1 MSNIEMIQKLLNDKA
16 DLQAQINISAFDGSI
31 EIKTVNNEKYIYV
44 RKREAGKYKSTYID
58 KYSEE
63 LYAMAV
69 NQSQHIRA
77 VKKQLRKVEKELAK
91 LGYEES
97 ELTPR
102 VRLNIDFARANVKNL
117 IYDQAVLEG
126 VSTTFPQT
134 ETILENG
141 EVNGVKASDVQK
153 ILNLKHAWEFIV
165 DPDVVASPC
174 NYYLLSHIARLVNE
188 GFYQNGGSVR
198 GIPVAIGGSAYVPP
212 IPNEID
218 VKDRIRE
225 IIQSGLDGIDI
236 AIELTLYC
244 MKTQIFIDGNKRA
257 SIIFTNHFM
266 IQHGLGLLVVPE
278 SIFPEFKKLLVAY
291 YEGRDEAS
299 IKEFLKEKCW
309 RQF

>member
-1 MSNIEMIQKLLNDKA
+1 MSDIETIRKLLNEKA
-16 DLQAQINISAFDGSI
+16 DLQAQINISSFDGSI

-58 KYSEE
+58 QYSEE

-77 VKKQLRKVEKELAK
+77 VRKQLRKVEKELAG

-97 ELTPR
+97 ELSPR
-102 VRLNIDFARANVKNL
+102 VRLNIDFARANVKSL

-165 DPDVVASPC
+165 DPDVVASTC

-188 GFYQNGGSVR
+188 GFYEYGGAIRRVPVTIGCSTY
-198 GIPVAIGGSAYVPP
+198 IPPL
-212 IPNEID
+212 PNEID
-218 VKDRIRE
+218 VKRRIEE
-225 IIQSGLDGIDI
+225 ITCSDLDGIDL

-257 SIIFTNHFM
+257 SIIFANHFM
-266 IQHGLGLLVVPE
+266 IQHGLGLLVAPE
-278 SIFPEFKKLLVAY
+278 SIVPEFKTLLVAY
-291 YEGRDEAS
+291 YEERDEES
-299 IKEFLKEKCW
+299 IKVFLKEKCW
-309 RQF
+309 RKF

>member
-1 MSNIEMIQKLLNDKA
+1 MNNITEIQRLLNEKA
-16 DLQAQINISAFDGSI
+16 DLQAQINISSFDGSI
-31 EIKTVNNEKYIYV
+31 EVKTVNEQKYIYV

-63 LYAMAV
+63 LYALAI
-69 NQSQHIRA
+69 NQSQQIRA
-77 VKKQLRKVEKELAK
+77 VKKQLRKIEKELAK
-91 LGYEES
+91 LGYTES

-102 VRLNIDFARANVKNL
+102 VKLNIDFARANVKSL

-174 NYYLLSHIARLVNE
+174 NYCMLSHIAHLVNE
-188 GFYQNGGSVR
+188 GFYENGGS
-198 GIPVAIGGSAYVPP
+198 SYVPP
-212 IPNEID
+212 IPNELD
-218 VKDRIRE
+218 VKEKIDE
-225 IIQSGLDGIDI
+225 IINLGLSDI
-236 AIELTLYC
+236 EKAIELTLYC

-257 SIIFTNHFM
+257 SIIFANHFM
-266 IQHGLGLLVVPE
+266 IGRGVGLLVVGFE
-278 SIFPEFKKLLVAY
+278 
-291 YEGRDEAS
+291 
-299 IKEFLKEKCW
+299 
-309 RQF
+309 